1 MKCLFIY
8 NPKSGKGKIKK
19 KEQYIV
25 DKLQTK
31 YDVVDILQTKY
42 TGHAHQ
48 VIKNCYQFYDTLVVA
63 GGDGTLNEIINA
75 IAEKE
80 NPPTIGYI
88 PTGTTN
94 DVASSLKIPKNIK
107 KALNIILNGKVFNHD
122 IFKCNNKYGIYVCAT
137 GVFTDA
143 SYATKQTEKKKFGK
157 LAYYI
162 YGLNKIFKNEP
173 IHVKIKYDDKIIE
186 KNCSLLLILNSRNI
200 AGITVNKKAVLDDGF
215 VDVVM
220 VDCPKKKG
228 FSLLGL
234 LRVVKLFL
242 FGLNYC
248 KNKKNITYLKLK
260 NFDVAIKS
268 KAKINLDGEQGL
280 KGSFNFK
287 ALDKGVSI
295 FVK

>member
-1 MKCLFIY
+1 MKCLFVY
-8 NPKSGKGKIKK
+8 NPKSGNGKIQK

-25 DKLQTK
+25 NKLKTK
-31 YDVVDILQTKY
+31 YEVVDILQTKF
-42 TGHAHQ
+42 TGHANK
-48 VIKNCYQFYDTLVVA
+48 VVKNTYYLYDTIVVA

-75 IAEKE
+75 LAEKE
-80 NPPTIGYI
+80 NAPNIGYI
-88 PTGTTN
+88 PTGTIN
-94 DVASSLKIPKNIK
+94 DLANSLKIPKNIN
-107 KALNIILNGKVFNHD
+107 KALKIILKGKVFNHD
-122 IFKCNNKYGIYVCAT
+122 IFKCNDKYGIYVCAT
-137 GVFTDA
+137 GLFTDT
-143 SYATKQTEKKKFGK
+143 SYGTNQNEKNKLGK

-173 IHVKIKYDDKIIE
+173 IHVKIKYDDKVVE
-186 KNCSLLLILNSRNI
+186 KNCSLLLILNSRRI
-200 AGITVNKKAVLDDGF
+200 AGFTVNKKAVLNDGM

-228 FSLLGL
+228 FSFLGL
-234 LRVVKLFL
+234 FRVVKLFL

-260 NFDVAIKS
+260 NFDVSIKS

-280 KGSFNFK
+280 KGSFSFK
-287 ALDKGVSI
+287 SLDKGVKI